1 MDGEIEDNITG
12 KTIPVS
18 EMPDYVYNIG
28 FEHEFY
34 SSYKW
39 GMNYNYTSKITD
51 VSYSENEK
59 SYEYTKPEKRLD
71 LFVNAKLNN
80 MHSIN
85 FSANNLLK
93 LKKET
98 KEVSYKDG
106 IKDEIQYETRR
117 TQRVFMLTLVSKF

>member
-1 MDGEIEDNITG
+1 
-12 KTIPVS
+12 
-18 EMPDYVYNIG
+18 
-28 FEHEFY
+28 
-34 SSYKW
+34 
-39 GMNYNYTSKITD
+39 MNYNYTSKITD